1 MFGKRNRKQI
11 LIALTLVAIAAAP
24 VSVRASDCQQA
35 RDLTRE
41 AGRVISVNPAKAE
54 TLLQEALGFCYESSS
69 IRYNLAVVK
78 MLLDKPAEARVYLV
92 ETVKRKPDHAK
103 ANDLLARIAI
113 ADGNESLALEYA
125 RTAVGLE
132 PDNTRFRET
141 LDAVLDVDSPPRTG
155 ASQPDAVAVVI
166 GNRTYQDQI
175 LAKAPVKYAINDAR
189 IMKDYLIQTLGYDEK
204 NIIYLEDANMIDF
217 LKVFGDD
224 KDYHGQLYS
233 RVRMFASSI
242 FVFYSGHG
250 APDTNTKKAFI
261 VPSDADPSVIRFT
274 GYPLDTL
281 KENLAKI
288 GEEKKVDSVIVAIDA
303 CFSGGYNDGML
314 IDSASPIFIE
324 TDTTK
329 LSSDKAVMLSS
340 SRQDQVSSWY
350 PDKEHGLFTYFFLKG
365 IKEAAQKGKTL
376 TASDMERYL
385 MEPDRVGDYAWR
397 LYNREQTPDVQG
409 NRDVEL
415 YRP

>member
-1 MFGKRNRKQI
+1 MKRSILLCLSITVLLFGTTS
-11 LIALTLVAIAAAP
+11 LY
-24 VSVRASDCQQA
+24 ASDCQQA
-35 RDLTRE
+35 RELTRE
-41 AGRVISVNPAKAE
+41 AGRVISVNPGKAE
-54 TLLQEALGFCYESSS
+54 RLLQDALGLCYESSS

-92 ETVKRKPDHAK
+92 ETVKKKPDHAK
-103 ANDLLARIAI
+103 ANNLLARIAMENG
-113 ADGNESLALEYA
+113 DEGLALEYA

-132 PDNTRFRET
+132 PDNSRFQAT
-141 LDAVLDVDSPPRTG
+141 LDAVLDVDSPPKTG
-155 ASQPDAVAVVI
+155 ASKPDAVAVVI
-166 GNRTYQDQI
+166 GNKIYKDRI
-175 LAKAPVKYAINDAR
+175 LAKAPVKYAINDAKV
-189 IMKDYLIQTLGYDEK
+189 MKDYLVQTLGYDER

-288 GEEKKVDSVIVAIDA
+288 GEEKKVDSVIVAMDA

-340 SRQDQVSSWY
+340 SRKDQISSWY

-376 TASDMERYL
+376 TVSDMERYL